1 MPLFRSAR
9 ADAET
14 ALAMRREGAY
24 EFAEQVGARMIA
36 TLAEVRTTADSAAD
50 EARLT
55 LERLVSG
62 ARDAMQATATGA
74 IDAAFK
80 NEVIAHLTAIEE
92 ASARAVAA
100 AHGAPDPPT
109 PPLITIMDP
118 SAPLQ
123 PRDGEAHQATPRSPQ

>member
-55 LERLVSG
+55 LEKLVSG

-80 NEVIAHLTAIEE
+80 NEVIAQLTAIEE

-100 AHGAPDPPT
+100 PNGAAD
-109 PPLITIMDP
+109 
-118 SAPLQ
+118 
-123 PRDGEAHQATPRSPQ
+123 RDRKRAASGQSGSLRVDLGGRLTRKKKNNTL